1 MCEENKQT
9 FIVPDGSM
17 NYPHELLKDLKILGR
32 LYIWRSSAKTTLLK
46 LSISKSVELF
56 QSKLLS

>member
-32 LYIWRSSAKTTLLK
+32 HYIWRSSEKTTLLNM
-46 LSISKSVELF
+46 SISKSVELF